1 MLILPAF
8 AAKGVLSVE
17 FDRENVAFATCSHLC
32 TVQTKGTVR
41 CATLV
46 RHLAAGLGLAAA
58 RTVRLSVAPKR
69 VLGFALSTAWRALS
83 VTNT

>member
-1 MLILPAF
+1 MLILVAI

-17 FDRENVAFATCSHLC
+17 FDHENVAFAACSYLC
-32 TVQTKGTVR
+32 TVRIKGTVR

-46 RHLAAGLGLAAA
+46 RYFAAGLGLAAA
-58 RTVRLSVAPKR
+58 RTVRLSVAPER

>member
-1 MLILPAF
+1 M
-8 AAKGVLSVE
+8 
-17 FDRENVAFATCSHLC
+17 
-32 TVQTKGTVR
+32 R

-58 RTVRLSVAPKR
+58 RAVRPSIAPER
-69 VLGFALSTAWRALS
+69 VLSFALSTAWRALS